1 MTKNYKKWN
10 IIAGT
15 SIGAILLVSVLALG
29 VLTPQAE
36 AGEQNTC
43 PNGCPNGNGFPNG
56 EFFSPIIVTSS
67 SAGAEDFTT
76 TVIMEKEV
84 FPIFDEMGNTNGGN
98 MMTAYHLI
106 ADREI
111 QIITKIVVSE
121 AEDDDEPPVETL
133 EVFAIICDKFNV
145 QDPDLFS
152 VEIQCVKRD
161 LDLSGN

>member
-1 MTKNYKKWN
+1 MTKNYKKWS

-36 AGEQNTC
+36 AGVQNAC
-43 PNGCPNGNGFPNG
+43 PNGCPNGGFFP
-56 EFFSPIIVTSS
+56 PIIVTSS

-76 TVIMEKEV
+76 TVIMEKEA
-84 FPIFDEMGNTNGGN
+84 FPIFDEMVNMNGGN
-98 MMTAYHLI
+98 MMAYLI

-133 EVFAIICDKFNV
+133 EVFAIICDKFNI
-145 QDPDLFS
+145 QDPDLGELDI
-152 VEIQCVKRD
+152 VCEKRD
-161 LDLSGN
+161 LVLIDEPRNES

>member
-10 IIAGT
+10 MIAGT

-36 AGEQNTC
+36 AGVNE
-43 PNGCPNGNGFPNG
+43 NGCPNGFFP
-56 EFFSPIIVTSS
+56 PIIVTSS

-76 TVIMEKEV
+76 TVIMEKEA
-84 FPIFDEMGNTNGGN
+84 FPIFDEIGNA
-98 MMTAYHLI
+98 MTHII

-133 EVFAIICDKFNV
+133 EVFAVICDKFNV
-145 QDPDLFS
+145 QDPDLGELDI
-152 VEIQCVKRD
+152 VCEKRD
-161 LDLSGN
+161 LILIDEPRNES